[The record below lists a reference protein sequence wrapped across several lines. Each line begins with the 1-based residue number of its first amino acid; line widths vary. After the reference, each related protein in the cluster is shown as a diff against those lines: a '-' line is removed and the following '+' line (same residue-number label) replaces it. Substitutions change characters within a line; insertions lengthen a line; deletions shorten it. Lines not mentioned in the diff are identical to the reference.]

1 MFKVLV
7 TGAKGQVGTEL
18 IQTAPTNYQVIGLGS
33 DQLDITDQQQVT
45 AVMAQHKPDL
55 IINAA
60 AYTAVDKAE
69 SDADTAFAVNE
80 KAVALLAQAAKEADI
95 PLFHIS
101 TDYVFA
107 GTARSPYTETDP
119 VNPQSVY
126 GASKLAGEQ
135 TLAVT
140 HNKHIILRTSWVFGV
155 TGNNFV
161 KTMLRLTAERDELS
175 IVADQHGCPTSAK
188 SIAEILWQLTQM
200 YANEGSLPWG
210 VYHFS
215 NSPAC
220 TWYDFADEIF
230 EQAVSIGLLDKKP
243 RLKPITTAEYPTP
256 AQRPAWSVLD
266 CHKIEDLLDS
276 KVQSWQHQLNELFKD
291 FTKRHCVLD

>member
-7 TGAKGQVGTEL
+7 TGAKGQVGSEL
-18 IQTAPTNYQVIGLGS
+18 VKAAPAGFTVIGMGS
-33 DQLDITDQQQVT
+33 NELDITNQQQVT
-45 AVMAQHKPDL
+45 AVMAQYKPDL

-69 SDADTAFAVNE
+69 SDVQTAFSVNE
-80 KAVALLAQAAKEADI
+80 QGVAWLAQAAHEADI

-101 TDYVFA
+101 TDYVFDGQA
-107 GTARSPYTETDP
+107 TTPYKETDP

-135 TLAVT
+135 ALERINA
-140 HNKHIILRTSWVFGV
+140 KHIILRTSWVFGA

-161 KTMLRLTAERDELS
+161 KTMLRLGKEREELS
-175 IVADQHGCPTSAK
+175 VVADQHGCPTSAR
-188 SIAEILWQLTQM
+188 SIAEVLWQLAEK
-200 YANEGSLPWG
+200 YVSDGALPWG

-220 TWYDFADEIF
+220 TWHEFACEIF
-230 EQAVSIGLLDKKP
+230 EQAVKAGVLERKP
-243 RLKPITTAEYPTP
+243 VVHPITTAEYPTP
-256 AQRPAWSVLD
+256 AKRPAWSVLD
-266 CHKIEDLLDS
+266 CGKL
-276 KVQSWQHQLNELFKD
+276 ELFSSIKK
-291 FTKRHCVLD
+291 TKLEIKLDHYFLEYN